1 MAELHVYPTVI
12 DILRLRATIH
22 ATETWCTRLCVD
34 IMLSVLLYSFSYIIM
49 NMGLCICLYYCMLM
63 LSCFGACII
72 VWYLLILSTRN
83 VYNRPAVDTNFTL
96 PGFVLQITGC
106 YFYVLCFQTLCL
118 NTIGLVLSVL
128 CYSNLTVIRSKP
140 Q

>member
-22 ATETWCTRLCVD
+22 ATETWCTRLCVY

-49 NMGLCICLYYCMLM
+49 NMGLCICLYYCMLK
-63 LSCFGACII
+63 LVFFGARII
-72 VWYLLILSTRN
+72 VWYS

-106 YFYVLCFQTLCL
+106 YFYVLKH
-118 NTIGLVLSVL
+118 
-128 CYSNLTVIRSKP
+128 YA
-140 Q
+140 